1 MARLLDCWKRFVRL
15 YQKEIWQPAYLR
27 DNTPRGWFY
36 AGLRL
41 ISITW
46 TVFNE
51 TRAASRAAALS
62 YSSLLG
68 LGPLVAIVMLVAGFV
83 LNSQDPQVL
92 VQSIEKILS
101 YVAPQLSQ
109 YQSAQGTAAES
120 TNH

>member
-83 LNSQDPQVL
+83 LNS
-92 VQSIEKILS
+92 
-101 YVAPQLSQ
+101 
-109 YQSAQGTAAES
+109 
-120 TNH
+120 